1 MPCGLPAASPP
12 VPRRCLHRVPPG
24 AYGGRRG
31 APGAGGWLQ
40 DLSSPGRA
48 GGEAAQ
54 GPGLRLCLVGLCL
67 PGWRRQGWDTRGAGW
82 ILPGRE
88 QGTTGGR
95 RLSLSRLG
103 RGSRAVRPPRP
114 RQTQPE
120 GCLAPSEALGIAEAP
135 SRSRAARAPAPHPLP
150 CGSCPQ
156 FPNWEQAQEGTG
168 EQSYEPWQSRAVGM
182 RLRSPAQRGRWPG
195 HCLHPLARLGLGP
208 RRVRVGAVGACFG
221 VRAACQGGGCSTDAA
236 WC

>member
-12 VPRRCLHRVPPG
+12 VPWRCLHRVPPG

-88 QGTTGGR
+88 QSTTGGR
-95 RLSLSRLG
+95 RLPLSSLG
-103 RGSRAVRPPRP
+103 RGSRVVRPPRP
-114 RQTQPE
+114 RETQPE
-120 GCLAPSEALGIAEAP
+120 GSLAPSEALGIAEAP
-135 SRSRAARAPAPHPLP
+135 SRSQLLGAGQHV
-150 CGSCPQ
+150 PQ
-156 FPNWEQAQEGTG
+156 
-168 EQSYEPWQSRAVGM
+168 
-182 RLRSPAQRGRWPG
+182 
-195 HCLHPLARLGLGP
+195 H
-208 RRVRVGAVGACFG
+208 RVRCPVGAVPSSQTGSRLRRELES
-221 VRAACQGGGCSTDAA
+221 RAMSPGRAEPWG
-236 WC
+236 